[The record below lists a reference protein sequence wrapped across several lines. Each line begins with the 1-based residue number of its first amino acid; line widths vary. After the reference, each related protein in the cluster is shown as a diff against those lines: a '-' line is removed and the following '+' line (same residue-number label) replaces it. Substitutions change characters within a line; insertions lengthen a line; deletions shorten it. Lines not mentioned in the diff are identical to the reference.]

1 MAFETGTATG
11 HTDLYNKLISFLTT
25 NADLVAAGQEW
36 AIAWQAPSGAVNET
50 DIVLRGPGLSGRD
63 QVYVPMRLNQ
73 DAPSDAYWLQIRGAT
88 GVIPSA
94 EEYTEHVNVTPNYVR
109 MFMDIGTYQYWFVA
123 NGRRFMVVLKIS
135 TVFEACYAGLFLPYA
150 TPLSYPYPL
159 FIGGSAGP
167 EDPQG
172 PTNWRSEADNHRH
185 FVSPHYVASGSTEV
199 DCCAWLLGPAGS
211 WLRASNFGT
220 IGDVVVHPERSWND
234 FFYSDDNS
242 GSTYNRI
249 GVMTRL
255 MDCYGGDRLLT
266 PFTLIQRSP
275 DTQMLGILDGAYKCQ
290 GVANAAENVITQNAI
305 DHLVVQNTFRSN
317 FNVFWAMG
325 MA

>member
-11 HTDLYNKLISFLTT
+11 HTDLYNKLIAFLTT
-25 NADLVAAGQEW
+25 DADLVADGQQWE
-36 AIAWQAPSGAVNET
+36 IAWEAPSGAPNET
-50 DIVLRGPGLSGRD
+50 DIVLRGPGLSGQD
-63 QVYVPMRLNQ
+63 QVYVSLRLNQ
-73 DAPSDAYWLQIRGAT
+73 DVPSDAYWLELRGAT
-88 GVIPSA
+88 GVIPNA
-94 EEYTEHVNVTPNYVR
+94 EQYSEHVNVTPNSVR
-109 MFMDIGTYQYWFVA
+109 MFMDVGNYQYWFVA

-135 TVFEACYAGLFLPYA
+135 TVFQACYAGLFLPYA

-172 PTNWRSEADNHRH
+172 PTNWRSEDDNHRH
-185 FVSPHYVASGSTEV
+185 FVTPDYDTSVNDGT
-199 DCCAWLLGPAGS
+199 DTGAWLLGPAGT
-211 WLRASNFGT
+211 WLRVANWGT
-220 IGDVVVHPERSWND
+220 IGDVVVSPERTWGD
-234 FFYSDDNS
+234 YFYSDDNI

-266 PFTLIQRSP
+266 PFTLIQRNP

-290 GVANAAENVITQNAI
+290 GVANAAENIITQNGV
-305 DHLVVQNTFRSN
+305 DHLVVQNVFRSN
-317 FNVFWAMG
+317 FNDFWAMG